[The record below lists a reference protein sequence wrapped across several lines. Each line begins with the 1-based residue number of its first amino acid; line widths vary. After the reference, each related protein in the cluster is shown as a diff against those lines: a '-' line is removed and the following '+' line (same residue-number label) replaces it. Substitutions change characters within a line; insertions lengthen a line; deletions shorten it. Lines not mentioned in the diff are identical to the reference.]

1 MNEFLKKL
9 SNQKT
14 LTIIAIVYGLLI
26 VLSKPYINQSQFIF
40 GVISETIL
48 IGLII
53 FLDLFKKQ

>member
-1 MNEFLKKL
+1 MNEFLKKI
-9 SNQKT
+9 SNQKV

-26 VLSKPYINQSQFIF
+26 VILKPYISSSQFTF

-53 FLDLFKKQ
+53 FLDLFKKE